1 MHAHDGVVAVGDL
14 RKRCHL
20 VRAPG
25 HHHLEPELLHAA
37 HDLVLV
43 HEPPRADA
51 TQKQQGEQFGPN
63 AFTPW
68 QKKILTQAGGVFQAM
83 QMSNGGMSRPWMQR
97 TWQVYVSVSDA
108 RCHGNG
114 KHTQHVVGQQI
125 NSTSLRVKTGTGGG
139 RAKEE
144 ASKLRHRAGRV
155 GRRPRRPRPATAHR
169 ERLHLSGCIPCVY
182 LSRSRRREVA
192 APSSRRARHLPA
204 QQISPWR
211 RCTTQLPLQDCSGIH
226 RGSGQGRLA

>member
-1 MHAHDGVVAVGDL
+1 M
-14 RKRCHL
+14 
-20 VRAPG
+20 
-25 HHHLEPELLHAA
+25 
-37 HDLVLV
+37 
-43 HEPPRADA
+43 PPRACPRTPPPRTRA
-51 TQKQQGEQFGPN
+51 SSRCTRSRPRSRTAACGRNAKTTGRTIRTQCLY
-63 AFTPW
+63 AMA
-68 QKKILTQAGGVFQAM
+68 KKKLTQAGGVFQAM

-192 APSSRRARHLPA
+192 APSTRRARHLPA

>member
-1 MHAHDGVVAVGDL
+1 M
-14 RKRCHL
+14 
-20 VRAPG
+20 
-25 HHHLEPELLHAA
+25 
-37 HDLVLV
+37 
-43 HEPPRADA
+43 PPRACPRTPPPRTRA
-51 TQKQQGEQFGPN
+51 SSRCTRSRPRSRTAACGRNAKTTGRTIRTQCLY
-63 AFTPW
+63 AMA
-68 QKKILTQAGGVFQAM
+68 KKKLTQAGGVFQAM